1 MEIKGLR
8 KVAGMTK
15 RLTGN
20 DNSVQVFYNTQT
32 HEAWGVEH
40 VGASWT
46 TYDAPE
52 VIGCG
57 HIRKPATMQ
66 EIEEMVA
73 DACSQTRK

>member
-1 MEIKGLR
+1 MEIKGLK

-15 RLTGN
+15 RLAGN

-46 TYDAPE
+46 QYDSRD
-52 VIGCG
+52 VVSCG
-57 HIRKPATMQ
+57 HLRAPATMQ

-73 DACSQTRK
+73 DACSHINN